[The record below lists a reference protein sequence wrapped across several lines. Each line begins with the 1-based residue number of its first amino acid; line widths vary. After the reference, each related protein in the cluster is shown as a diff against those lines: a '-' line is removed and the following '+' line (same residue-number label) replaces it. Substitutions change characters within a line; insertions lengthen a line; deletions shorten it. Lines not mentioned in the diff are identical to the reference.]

1 MVAAR
6 ATEEGRN
13 DSLQPGLRYYRF
25 SHATRYRKKQ
35 ILMPGIVVVL
45 QGAKTAHFGDRA
57 LSYDAMRYLVLCAE
71 AVCDATT
78 VDATPERP
86 YLAIHLDLPPD
97 LLARTLLN
105 MGEPPPAPSEAP
117 PGSYVAPID
126 DAVLDAMARLV
137 QACDDPTDRKLIAPL
152 VIEEIIVR
160 LLRSDAGAAIRQA
173 AGVTRSG
180 ARIQAAVQFIRDHFA
195 GPLTVEQLAQEAAMS
210 PSHFA
215 HRFRDIC
222 GVSPMRYLRE
232 VRLNEARA
240 LMLAGGLRAGEAA
253 ARVGFDS
260 AAHFTREFKRRYD
273 AAPATYVQRMLAQH
287 GQQSRSGG
295 Q

>member
-57 LSYDAMRYLVLCAE
+57 LSYDALRYLVLCAE

-105 MGEPPPAPSEAP
+105 MGEPPASA
-117 PGSYVAPID
+117 
-126 DAVLDAMARLV
+126 
-137 QACDDPTDRKLIAPL
+137 
-152 VIEEIIVR
+152 
-160 LLRSDAGAAIRQA
+160 SD
-173 AGVTRSG
+173 
-180 ARIQAAVQFIRDHFA
+180 
-195 GPLTVEQLAQEAAMS
+195 EAAQPLS
-210 PSHFA
+210 LIH
-215 HRFRDIC
+215 I
-222 GVSPMRYLRE
+222 
-232 VRLNEARA
+232 
-240 LMLAGGLRAGEAA
+240 
-253 ARVGFDS
+253 
-260 AAHFTREFKRRYD
+260 
-273 AAPATYVQRMLAQH
+273 
-287 GQQSRSGG
+287 
-295 Q
+295 